1 MFNIRNFFSPMSNIV
16 RLLFLALLMLSL
28 PAMAQRAGSGADQI
42 ASFAGDI
49 PWLPTEGEIFG
60 LPVNVH
66 GQTTYINQRYNNFTS
81 SYSGQNSLSQQKSMS
96 YTWSGTLFFGAR
108 LAPNTD
114 VYFNPEVVSGV
125 PFSGLVGLGGFTNG
139 EATKASG
146 AQAHFYSARAFVRQT
161 INQEGDKVVLENDAN
176 QITQTVS
183 SNRVVLTGGQ
193 FSTLDIFDDSKY
205 AKDPRIQFMNWGN
218 MTYLAY
224 DYAADARGYSW
235 GLAGE
240 WYLDNWVMRASRML
254 APKTPNGKDL
264 NWQIF
269 NTYGDQ
275 VEVERQHNIAD
286 LPGKVSVLAYRNRM
300 ILARFQDATNYV
312 IANNAQGTQ
321 AINNVRTNYQYKTG
335 IGINGEQALTK
346 DLGIYG
352 RAFTSDGHTE
362 TMSFTEA
369 DNSVSV
375 GMSLNGAGWTR
386 PSDTIGISMMQ
397 NGLSSYRKNY
407 LQNGG
412 ISYFIGDTP
421 SPYVGP
427 NQTITYRPERIGEV
441 YYNAMLVKNVLLGVN
456 FQHINNPAYN
466 GARGPVNIA
475 SFRVHAEF

>member
-1 MFNIRNFFSPMSNIV
+1 MTRKIYLLLLLSIICTFFGATA
-16 RLLFLALLMLSL
+16 F
-28 PAMAQRAGSGADQI
+28 AQKAGSGSDQI
-42 ASFAGDI
+42 ASFASPIDD
-49 PWLPTEGEIFG
+49 LPTEGTLFG

-81 SYSGQNSLSQQKSMS
+81 SYSGENSLSSLKSMS
-96 YTWSGTLFFGAR
+96 YTWSGTLFLGAR

-114 VYFNPEVVSGV
+114 IYFNPEVVSGV
-125 PFSGLVGLGGFTNG
+125 PFSDLSGLGGFTNG
-139 EATKASG
+139 EATKANG
-146 AQAHFYSARAFVRQT
+146 AQAKFYSARAFLRQT
-161 INQEGDKVVLENDAN
+161 INQEGDNVVLENEAN

-183 SNRVVLTGGQ
+183 SNRVVVTAGQ

-224 DYAADARGYSW
+224 DYAADARGYST

-240 WYLDNWVMRASRML
+240 WYLSNWVMRASRML
-254 APKTPNGKDL
+254 APKNPNGRDL

-275 VEVERQHNIAD
+275 IEVERQHNIAD

-312 IANNAQGTQ
+312 LSNNAQGTQ

-335 IGINGEQALTK
+335 IGVNGEQALTK
-346 DLGIYG
+346 NLGIYG

-369 DNSVSV
+369 DNSISV
-375 GMSLNGAGWTR
+375 GMGLNGTSWSR
-386 PSDTIGISMMQ
+386 PKDTVGISMMQ

-407 LQNGG
+407 LQSGG
-412 ISYFIGDTP
+412 VSYFIGD
-421 SPYVGP
+421 YAGP
-427 NQTITYRPERIGEV
+427 GQTISYRPERIGEL
-441 YYNAMLVKNVLLGVN
+441 YYNATVIKNVLAGLN

-466 GARGPVNIA
+466 AARGPVNIL
-475 SFRVHAEF
+475 SFRIHAEF

>member
-1 MFNIRNFFSPMSNIV
+1 MTRK
-16 RLLFLALLMLSL
+16 LLLILLLGFMTAS
-28 PAMAQRAGSGADQI
+28 AYAQRAGSGADQI
-42 ASFAGDI
+42 AGFASPIED
-49 PWLPTEGEIFG
+49 LPTEGTVFG

-81 SYSGQNSLSQQKSMS
+81 SYSGVNSLSAQKSMS

-108 LAPNTD
+108 VAPNTD
-114 VYFNPEVVSGV
+114 IYFNPEVVSGV
-125 PFSGLVGLGGFTNG
+125 AFSGLTGLGGFTNG

-146 AQAHFYSARAFVRQT
+146 AQAKFYSARAFVRQI
-161 INQEGDKVVLENDAN
+161 INQESEKVLLENEAN

-183 SNRVVLTGGQ
+183 SNRVVVTAGQ
-193 FSTLDIFDDSKY
+193 FSTLDIFDDSRY

-224 DYAADARGYSW
+224 DYAADARGYST

-240 WYLDNWVMRASRML
+240 WYLSNWVLRASRML
-254 APKTPNGKDL
+254 APKTPNGRDL

-275 VEVERQHNIAD
+275 VEVERQHSIGD
-286 LPGKVSVLAYRNRM
+286 MPGKVSVLAYRNRM

-321 AINNVRTNYQYKTG
+321 AINNVRNNYQYKTG

-369 DNSVSV
+369 DNSMSV
-375 GMSLNGAGWTR
+375 GMGMNGTSWTR
-386 PSDTIGISMMQ
+386 PHDTIGISMMQ

-412 ISYFIGDTP
+412 VSYFIGDTAY
-421 SPYVGP
+421 PYAGP
-427 NQTITYRPERIGEV
+427 NQTINYRPERIGEV

-456 FQHINNPAYN
+456 FQHIQNPAYN
-466 GARGPVNIA
+466 SARGPVNIA
-475 SFRVHAEF
+475 SFRIHAEF

>member
-1 MFNIRNFFSPMSNIV
+1 MTRKFYI
-16 RLLFLALLMLSL
+16 LLLLSIFCTLIAAS
-28 PAMAQRAGSGADQI
+28 AFAQRAGSGADQI
-42 ASFAGDI
+42 ASFADDI
-49 PWLPTEGEIFG
+49 SWLPTEGEIFG

-66 GQTTYINQRYNNFTS
+66 GQTTYINQRYNNFNS
-81 SYSGQNSLSQQKSMS
+81 SYSGLNSLAAQKSMS

-139 EATKASG
+139 EATKAG
-146 AQAHFYSARAFVRQT
+146 GLNAKFYSARAFIRHT
-161 INQEGDKVVLENDAN
+161 INQEGKKEVLEDDAN

-183 SNRVVLTGGQ
+183 SNRVVITAGQ
-193 FSTLDIFDDSKY
+193 FSTLDIFDDSRY

-224 DYAADARGYSW
+224 DYAADARGYST

-240 WYLDNWVMRASRML
+240 WYLDNWVLRASRML
-254 APKTPNGKDL
+254 APKNPNGRDL
-264 NWQIF
+264 SWQIF

-275 VEVERQHNIAD
+275 VEVERQHHIGE

-300 ILARFQDATNYV
+300 ILARFSDATNYV
-312 IANNAQGTQ
+312 IANNAQGSQ

-335 IGINGEQALTK
+335 VGIHGEQALTK
-346 DLGIYG
+346 DMGVYM

-369 DNSVSV
+369 DNSISI
-375 GMSLNGAGWTR
+375 GMGMNGTSWAR

-397 NGLSSYRKNY
+397 NGLSSFRRGY
-407 LQNGG
+407 LQAGG
-412 ISYFIGDTP
+412 VSYFIGDYA
-421 SPYVGP
+421 SPG
-427 NQTITYRPERIGEV
+427 QTISYRPERIGEV
-441 YYNAMLVKNVLLGVN
+441 YYNALVVKNVLAGLN
-456 FQHINNPAYN
+456 FQHISNPAYN
-466 GARGPVNIA
+466 SARGPVNIV
-475 SFRVHAEF
+475 SFRIHAEF

>member
-1 MFNIRNFFSPMSNIV
+1 MTRKIYLLLLLSMICTFFGATA
-16 RLLFLALLMLSL
+16 F
-28 PAMAQRAGSGADQI
+28 AQKAGSGSDQI
-42 ASFAGDI
+42 ASFASPIDDM
-49 PWLPTEGEIFG
+49 PTEGTLFG
-60 LPVNVH
+60 LPVNIH

-81 SYSGQNSLSQQKSMS
+81 SYSGENSLSSSKSMS
-96 YTWSGTLFFGAR
+96 YTWSGTLFLGAR

-114 VYFNPEVVSGV
+114 IYFNPEVVSGV
-125 PFSGLVGLGGFTNG
+125 PFSDLVGLGGFSNG
-139 EATKASG
+139 EATKAAG
-146 AQAHFYSARAFVRQT
+146 LNAKFYSARAFLRQT
-161 INQEGDKVVLENDAN
+161 INQEGDKVVLENEAN

-183 SNRVVLTGGQ
+183 SNRIVVTAGQ
-193 FSTLDIFDDSKY
+193 FSTLDIFDDSRY

-224 DYAADARGYSW
+224 DYAADARGYST

-240 WYLDNWVMRASRML
+240 WYLSNWVMRASRML
-254 APKTPNGKDL
+254 APKSPNGRDL

-275 VEVERQHNIAD
+275 IEVERQHNIAD

-335 IGINGEQALTK
+335 VGINGEQALTK

-369 DNSVSV
+369 DNSISV
-375 GMSLNGAGWTR
+375 GMGLNGTSWSR
-386 PSDTIGISMMQ
+386 PKDTVGISMMQ

-407 LQNGG
+407 LQSGG
-412 ISYFIGDTP
+412 VSYFIGD
-421 SPYVGP
+421 YAGP
-427 NQTITYRPERIGEV
+427 GQTISYRPERIGEV
-441 YYNAMLVKNVLLGVN
+441 YYNATVIKNVLAGLN

-466 GARGPVNIA
+466 AARGPVNIL
-475 SFRVHAEF
+475 SFRIHAEF

>member
-1 MFNIRNFFSPMSNIV
+1 MFDIQWHYPKFIAIPMH
-16 RLLFLALLMLSL
+16 RLLFTAALLVL
-28 PAMAQRAGSGADQI
+28 PLQTYAQKAGSGADQVETFAEPI
-42 ASFAGDI
+42 AG
-49 PWLPTEGEIFG
+49 LPTEGSIWG
-60 LPVNVH
+60 MPVNLH

-81 SYSGQNSLSQQKSMS
+81 SYSGQNSLDSLKSMS

-108 LAPNTD
+108 IAPNTD

-125 PFSGLVGLGGFTNG
+125 PFSDLAGLGGFTNG
-139 EATKASG
+139 EATKANG
-146 AQAHFYSARAFVRQT
+146 AQAKFYSARAFVRQT
-161 INQEGDKVVLENDAN
+161 INQDGDKVVLENEAN

-193 FSTLDIFDDSKY
+193 FSTLDIFDDSRY
-205 AKDPRIQFMNWGN
+205 AKDPRVQFMNWGN

-254 APKTPNGKDL
+254 SPKTPNGRDL

-269 NTYGDQ
+269 NAYGDQ
-275 VEVERQHNIAD
+275 IEVERQHNIAD
-286 LPGKVSVLAYRNRM
+286 LPGKVSVLGYRNRM

-321 AINNVRTNYQYKTG
+321 AINNVRSSNQIKTG
-335 IGINGEQALTK
+335 IGINAEQALTK

-369 DNSVSV
+369 DNSISIGL
-375 GMSLNGAGWTR
+375 GMNGTSWKR
-386 PSDTIGISMMQ
+386 PHDSIGISLMQ
-397 NGLSSYRKNY
+397 NGLSSYRRNY
-407 LQNGG
+407 LQAGG
-412 ISYFIGDTP
+412 VSYFIGDYA
-421 SPYVGP
+421 SP
-427 NQTITYRPERIGEV
+427 NQTISYSPERISEV
-441 YYNAMLVKNVLLGVN
+441 YYNATVIKNVLAGLN
-456 FQHINNPAYN
+456 FQHIINPAYN
-466 GARGPVNIA
+466 SARGPVNIL
-475 SFRVHAEF
+475 SFRIHAEF

>member
-1 MFNIRNFFSPMSNIV
+1 MTRKIY
-16 RLLFLALLMLSL
+16 LFLLLSIFCTVLGTS
-28 PAMAQRAGSGADQI
+28 AFAQRAGSGADQI
-42 ASFAGDI
+42 ASFADDI
-49 PWLPTEGEIFG
+49 SWLPTEGEIFG

-81 SYSGQNSLSQQKSMS
+81 SYSGQNSLSAEKAMS

-125 PFSGLVGLGGFTNG
+125 PFSGLLGLGGFSNG

-146 AQAHFYSARAFVRQT
+146 LNAKFYSARAFVRHT

-183 SNRVVLTGGQ
+183 SNRVVVTAGQ
-193 FSTLDIFDDSKY
+193 FSTLDIFDDSRY

-224 DYAADARGYSW
+224 DYAADARGYST

-240 WYLDNWVMRASRML
+240 WYVDNWVLRASRML
-254 APKTPNGKDL
+254 APKNPNGRDL
-264 NWQIF
+264 SWQIF

-275 VEVERQHNIAD
+275 VEVERQHNIGD

-300 ILARFQDATNYV
+300 ILARFSDATNYV

-375 GMSLNGAGWTR
+375 GMGFNGTSWSR
-386 PSDTIGISMMQ
+386 PSDTIGVSMMQ
-397 NGLSSYRKNY
+397 NGLSSYRRGY
-407 LQNGG
+407 LQAGG
-412 ISYFIGDTP
+412 VSYFIGDYASP
-421 SPYVGP
+421 S
-427 NQTITYRPERIGEV
+427 QTISYRPERIGEV
-441 YYNAMLVKNVLLGVN
+441 YYNALVVHNILAGLN
-456 FQHINNPAYN
+456 FQHISNPAYN
-466 GARGPVNIA
+466 SARGPVNIV
-475 SFRVHAEF
+475 SFRIHAEF

>member
-1 MFNIRNFFSPMSNIV
+1 MTRKIYLLLLLSMICTFFGATA
-16 RLLFLALLMLSL
+16 F
-28 PAMAQRAGSGADQI
+28 AQKAGSGSDQI
-42 ASFAGDI
+42 ASFASPIDD
-49 PWLPTEGEIFG
+49 LPTEGTLFG
-60 LPVNVH
+60 LPVNIH

-81 SYSGQNSLSQQKSMS
+81 SYSGENSLSSLKSMS
-96 YTWSGTLFFGAR
+96 YTWSGTLFLGAR

-114 VYFNPEVVSGV
+114 VYFNPEVISGV
-125 PFSGLVGLGGFTNG
+125 PFSDLAGLGGFTNG
-139 EATKASG
+139 EATKANG
-146 AQAHFYSARAFVRQT
+146 AQAKFYSARAFLRHT
-161 INQEGDKVVLENDAN
+161 MNQEGDKVVLENEAN

-183 SNRVVLTGGQ
+183 SNRVVVTAGQ
-193 FSTLDIFDDSKY
+193 FSTLDIFDDSRY

-224 DYAADARGYSW
+224 DYAADARGYST

-240 WYLDNWVMRASRML
+240 WYLSNWVMRASRML
-254 APKTPNGKDL
+254 APKTPNGRDL

-275 VEVERQHNIAD
+275 IEVERQHNIAD

-312 IANNAQGTQ
+312 VANNAQGTQ
-321 AINNVRTNYQYKTG
+321 AINNVRANYQYKTG
-335 IGINGEQALTK
+335 VGINGEQALTK

-369 DNSVSV
+369 DNSISV
-375 GMSLNGAGWTR
+375 GMGLNGTSWSR
-386 PSDTIGISMMQ
+386 PKDTIGISMMQ

-407 LQNGG
+407 LQSGG
-412 ISYFIGDTP
+412 VSYFIGD
-421 SPYVGP
+421 YAGP
-427 NQTITYRPERIGEV
+427 GQTISYRPERIGEV
-441 YYNAMLVKNVLLGVN
+441 YYNATVIKNVLAGLN

-466 GARGPVNIA
+466 AARGPVNIL
-475 SFRVHAEF
+475 SFRIHAEF

>member
-1 MFNIRNFFSPMSNIV
+1 MICTFFGATA
-16 RLLFLALLMLSL
+16 F
-28 PAMAQRAGSGADQI
+28 AQKAGSGSDQI
-42 ASFAGDI
+42 ASFAEPIDN
-49 PWLPTEGEIFG
+49 LPTEGTLFG
-60 LPVNVH
+60 LPVNIH

-81 SYSGQNSLSQQKSMS
+81 SYSGMNSMSAQKSMA

-108 LAPNTD
+108 VAPNTD
-114 VYFNPEVVSGV
+114 IYFNPEVISGV
-125 PFSGLVGLGGFTNG
+125 PFSDLTGLGGFSNG
-139 EATKASG
+139 EANKSAG
-146 AQAHFYSARAFVRQT
+146 LNAKFYSARAFLRQT
-161 INQEGDKVVLENDAN
+161 INQEGEKVVLENEAN

-183 SNRVVLTGGQ
+183 SNRVVVTAGQ
-193 FSTLDIFDDSKY
+193 FSTLDIFDDSRY

-224 DYAADARGYSW
+224 DYAADARGYST

-240 WYLDNWVMRASRML
+240 WYLSNWVMRASRML
-254 APKTPNGKDL
+254 APKSPNGRDL

-275 VEVERQHNIAD
+275 IEVERQHNIAD

-312 IANNAQGTQ
+312 VANNAQGTQ

-335 IGINGEQALTK
+335 VGINGEQALTK

-369 DNSVSV
+369 DNSISV
-375 GMSLNGAGWTR
+375 GMGLNGTSWSR
-386 PSDTIGISMMQ
+386 PKDTIGISMMQ

-407 LQNGG
+407 LQSGG
-412 ISYFIGDTP
+412 VSYFIGD
-421 SPYVGP
+421 YAGP
-427 NQTITYRPERIGEV
+427 GQAISYRPERIGEV
-441 YYNAMLVKNVLLGVN
+441 YYNATVIKNVLAGLN

-466 GARGPVNIA
+466 AARGPVNIL
-475 SFRVHAEF
+475 SFRIHAEF

>member
-1 MFNIRNFFSPMSNIV
+1 MICTFFGATA
-16 RLLFLALLMLSL
+16 F
-28 PAMAQRAGSGADQI
+28 AQKAGSGSDQI
-42 ASFAGDI
+42 ASFAEPIDN
-49 PWLPTEGEIFG
+49 LPTEGTLFG
-60 LPVNVH
+60 LPVNIH

-81 SYSGQNSLSQQKSMS
+81 SYSGMNSMSAQKSMA

-108 LAPNTD
+108 VAPNTD
-114 VYFNPEVVSGV
+114 IYFNPEVISGV
-125 PFSGLVGLGGFTNG
+125 PFSDLTGLGGFSNG
-139 EATKASG
+139 EANKSAG
-146 AQAHFYSARAFVRQT
+146 LNAKFYSARAFLRQT
-161 INQEGDKVVLENDAN
+161 INQEGDKVVLENEAN

-183 SNRVVLTGGQ
+183 SNRVVVTAGQ

-224 DYAADARGYSW
+224 DYAADARGYST

-240 WYLDNWVMRASRML
+240 WYLSNWVMRASRML
-254 APKTPNGKDL
+254 APKSPNGRDL

-275 VEVERQHNIAD
+275 IEVERQHNIAD

-312 IANNAQGTQ
+312 VANNAQGTQ

-335 IGINGEQALTK
+335 VGINGEQALTK

-369 DNSVSV
+369 DNSISV
-375 GMSLNGAGWTR
+375 GMGLNGTSWSR
-386 PSDTIGISMMQ
+386 PKDTIGISMMQ

-407 LQNGG
+407 LQSGG
-412 ISYFIGDTP
+412 VSYFIGD
-421 SPYVGP
+421 YAGP
-427 NQTITYRPERIGEV
+427 GQTIFYRPERIGEV
-441 YYNAMLVKNVLLGVN
+441 YYNATVIKNVLAGLN

-466 GARGPVNIA
+466 AARGPVNIL
-475 SFRVHAEF
+475 SFRIHAEF

>member
-1 MFNIRNFFSPMSNIV
+1 MTHKSY
-16 RLLFLALLMLSL
+16 LLLLSL
-28 PAMAQRAGSGADQI
+28 LAAFCSTTALAQKAGSGADQVET
-42 ASFAGDI
+42 FAEPI
-49 PWLPTEGEIFG
+49 SWMPTEGSLWG
-60 LPVNVH
+60 MPVNLH

-81 SYSGQNSLSQQKSMS
+81 SYSGQNSLDAKKSMS

-108 LAPNTD
+108 IAPNTD

-125 PFSGLVGLGGFTNG
+125 PFSDLAGLGGFTNG
-139 EATKASG
+139 EATKANG
-146 AQAHFYSARAFVRQT
+146 AQAKFYSARAFVRQT
-161 INQEGDKVVLENDAN
+161 INQEGDKVVLENEAN

-193 FSTLDIFDDSKY
+193 FSTLDIFDDSRY

-254 APKTPNGKDL
+254 APKSPNGRDL

-269 NTYGDQ
+269 NAYGDQ
-275 VEVERQHNIAD
+275 IEVERQHNIGD
-286 LPGKVSVLAYRNRM
+286 LPGKVSVLGYRNRM

-312 IANNAQGTQ
+312 IQNNAQGTQ
-321 AINNVRTNYQYKTG
+321 AINNVRSSNQIKTG
-335 IGINGEQALTK
+335 IGINAEQALTK

-369 DNSVSV
+369 DNSISV
-375 GMSLNGAGWTR
+375 GMGMNGASWKR
-386 PSDTIGISMMQ
+386 PHDSIGISMMQ
-397 NGLSSYRKNY
+397 NGLSSYRRSY
-407 LQNGG
+407 LQAGG
-412 ISYFIGDTP
+412 VSYFIGDYASP
-421 SPYVGP
+421 S
-427 NQTITYRPERIGEV
+427 QTISYSPERIGEV
-441 YYNAMLVKNVLLGVN
+441 YYNATVIKNVLAGLN
-456 FQHINNPAYN
+456 FQHIINPAYN
-466 GARGPVNIA
+466 SARGPVNIL
-475 SFRVHAEF
+475 SFRIHAEF

>member
-1 MFNIRNFFSPMSNIV
+1 MTRKIYLLLLLSMICTFFGATA
-16 RLLFLALLMLSL
+16 F
-28 PAMAQRAGSGADQI
+28 AQKAGSGSDQI
-42 ASFAGDI
+42 ASFASPIDD
-49 PWLPTEGEIFG
+49 LPTEGTLFG
-60 LPVNVH
+60 LPVNIH

-81 SYSGQNSLSQQKSMS
+81 SYSGENSLSSSKSMS

-114 VYFNPEVVSGV
+114 IYFNPEVVSGV
-125 PFSGLVGLGGFTNG
+125 PFSDLVGLGGFSNG
-139 EATKASG
+139 EATKAAG
-146 AQAHFYSARAFVRQT
+146 LNAKFYSARAFLRQT
-161 INQEGDKVVLENDAN
+161 INQEGDKVVLENEAN

-183 SNRVVLTGGQ
+183 SNRIVVTAGQ
-193 FSTLDIFDDSKY
+193 FSTLDIFDDSRY

-224 DYAADARGYSW
+224 DYAADARGYST

-240 WYLDNWVMRASRML
+240 WYLSNWVMRASRML
-254 APKTPNGKDL
+254 APKSPNGRDL

-275 VEVERQHNIAD
+275 IEVERQHNIAD

-335 IGINGEQALTK
+335 VGINGEQALTK

-369 DNSVSV
+369 DNSISV
-375 GMSLNGAGWTR
+375 GMGLNGTSWSR
-386 PSDTIGISMMQ
+386 PKDTVGISMMQ

-407 LQNGG
+407 LQSGG
-412 ISYFIGDTP
+412 VSYFIGD
-421 SPYVGP
+421 YAGP
-427 NQTITYRPERIGEV
+427 GQTISYRPERIGEV
-441 YYNAMLVKNVLLGVN
+441 YYNATVIKNVLAGLN

-466 GARGPVNIA
+466 AARGPVNIL
-475 SFRVHAEF
+475 SFRIHAEF

>member
-1 MFNIRNFFSPMSNIV
+1 MTRKIY
-16 RLLFLALLMLSL
+16 LLLLLSIICTL
-28 PAMAQRAGSGADQI
+28 FGATAFAQRAGSGADQV
-42 ASFAGDI
+42 ASFAAPIDV
-49 PWLPTEGEIFG
+49 LPTEGSIWG

-81 SYSGQNSLSQQKSMS
+81 SYSGQNSLSESKSMS
-96 YTWSGTLFFGAR
+96 YTWSGTLFMGAR

-114 VYFNPEVVSGV
+114 IYFNPEVVSGV

-139 EATKASG
+139 EATKAAG
-146 AQAHFYSARAFVRQT
+146 AQAKFYSARAFVRQT
-161 INQEGDKVVLENDAN
+161 INQEGEKVVLENEAN

-193 FSTLDIFDDSKY
+193 FSTLDIFDDSRY

-224 DYAADARGYSW
+224 DYSADARGYSW

-254 APKTPNGKDL
+254 APKSPNGKDL

-275 VEVERQHNIAD
+275 VEVERQHNIGD

-312 IANNAQGTQ
+312 VANNAQGTQ
-321 AINNVRTNYQYKTG
+321 AINNVRNNYQYKTG

-375 GMSLNGAGWTR
+375 GMGLNGASWKR
-386 PSDTIGISMMQ
+386 PSDTIGVSMMQ
-397 NGLSSYRKNY
+397 NGLSSYRRGY
-407 LQNGG
+407 LQAGG
-412 ISYFIGDTP
+412 VSYFIGDYASP
-421 SPYVGP
+421 S
-427 NQTITYRPERIGEV
+427 QTISYRPERIGEI
-441 YYNAMLVKNVLLGVN
+441 YYNAMVVKNVLAGVN
-456 FQHINNPAYN
+456 FQRINNPAYN
-466 GARGPVNIA
+466 SARGPVNIM
-475 SFRVHAEF
+475 SFRIHAEF

>member
-1 MFNIRNFFSPMSNIV
+1 MTHKSY
-16 RLLFLALLMLSL
+16 LLLLSL
-28 PAMAQRAGSGADQI
+28 LAAFCSTTALAQKAGSGADQVETFAAPI
-42 ASFAGDI
+42 AG
-49 PWLPTEGEIFG
+49 LPTEASLWGM
-60 LPVNVH
+60 PVNLH

-81 SYSGQNSLSQQKSMS
+81 SYSGQNSLDSLKSMS

-125 PFSGLVGLGGFTNG
+125 PFSDLAGLGGFTNG
-139 EATKASG
+139 EATKANG
-146 AQAHFYSARAFVRQT
+146 AQAKFYSARAFVRQT
-161 INQEGDKVVLENDAN
+161 INQEGDKVVLENEAN

-193 FSTLDIFDDSKY
+193 FSTLDIFDDSRY

-254 APKTPNGKDL
+254 APKSPNGRDL

-269 NTYGDQ
+269 NAYGDQ
-275 VEVERQHNIAD
+275 VEVERQHNIAE
-286 LPGKVSVLAYRNRM
+286 LPGKVSVLAYRNNM

-312 IANNAQGTQ
+312 IQNNAQGTQ
-321 AINNVRTNYQYKTG
+321 AINNVRSSNQIKTG
-335 IGINGEQALTK
+335 IGINAEQALTK

-369 DNSVSV
+369 DNSVSI
-375 GMSLNGAGWTR
+375 GMGINGTQWKR
-386 PSDTIGISMMQ
+386 PDDTIGISMMQ
-397 NGLSSYRKNY
+397 NGLSSYRRAY
-407 LQNGG
+407 LQAGG
-412 ISYFIGDTP
+412 VSYFIGDYASP
-421 SPYVGP
+421 S
-427 NQTITYRPERIGEV
+427 QTISYSPERIGEV
-441 YYNAMLVKNVLLGVN
+441 YYNATVIKNVLAGLN
-456 FQHINNPAYN
+456 FQHIINPAYN
-466 GARGPVNIA
+466 SARGPVNIL
-475 SFRVHAEF
+475 SFRIHAEF